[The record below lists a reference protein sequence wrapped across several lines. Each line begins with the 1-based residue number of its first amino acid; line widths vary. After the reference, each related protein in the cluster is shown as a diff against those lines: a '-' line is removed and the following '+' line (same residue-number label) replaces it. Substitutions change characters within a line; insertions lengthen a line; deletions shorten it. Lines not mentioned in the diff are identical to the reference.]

1 MARAVLKNHKVLEH
15 INYELQLKRRT
26 ARVTDHQT
34 TTLKLEEKLFP
45 DQVEYLNELSG
56 HIVDLIYGTN
66 ETLHKGE

>member
-34 TTLKLEEKLFP
+34 TTLKLFP